1 MDLTKNRIVDELL
14 GDNSS
19 EYIAY
24 DLKQTYRDLKETLI
38 ETENEDNS
46 SAPIWS
52 YNKKKEI
59 KKIKQMIKAIK
70 KVYSWYSCDDIEKE

>member
-1 MDLTKNRIVDELL
+1 MDITKNRIIDELL
-14 GDNSS
+14 GDNKS

-24 DLKQTYRDLKETLI
+24 DLKKTYKDLKETLY

-46 SAPIWS
+46 LAPIWS

-59 KKIKQMIKAIK
+59 KKIKKMMKAIK
-70 KVYSWYSCDDIEKE
+70 KAYSWYSSDDIEKE